1 MWQIQLAPV
10 LLSALC
16 PALNHPCCFIPSVFI
31 IFILLFSELFVLLQ
45 SVICSYVLQRIG
57 KKYGFSPKFVRMQV
71 MHQFLF
77 YLIYGYTG
85 SENLD
90 QEAIINRLRQRNNS
104 VTDEIAEEMATIY
117 SEDVD
122 WKMFVPPLPTHAGNS
137 V

>member
-1 MWQIQLAPV
+1 
-10 LLSALC
+10 
-16 PALNHPCCFIPSVFI
+16 
-31 IFILLFSELFVLLQ
+31 
-45 SVICSYVLQRIG
+45 LQRVG

-90 QEAIINRLRQRNNS
+90 QAATINRLRQRDDS
-104 VTDEIAEEMATIY
+104 VTDEIAEEMATVY
-117 SEDVD
+117 GEDVD

>member
-1 MWQIQLAPV
+1 
-10 LLSALC
+10 
-16 PALNHPCCFIPSVFI
+16 
-31 IFILLFSELFVLLQ
+31 
-45 SVICSYVLQRIG
+45 
-57 KKYGFSPKFVRMQV
+57 

-85 SENLD
+85 NENLD
-90 QEAIINRLRQRNNS
+90 QVTTVNLLMQRDNS

-117 SEDVD
+117 SEDVN

>member
-1 MWQIQLAPV
+1 
-10 LLSALC
+10 
-16 PALNHPCCFIPSVFI
+16 
-31 IFILLFSELFVLLQ
+31 
-45 SVICSYVLQRIG
+45 
-57 KKYGFSPKFVRMQV
+57 

-90 QEAIINRLRQRNNS
+90 QVATINCLMQRNNFI
-104 VTDEIAEEMATIY
+104 TKEIAEEMEKIY
-117 SEDVD
+117 SEEVD